1 MENVTERLY
10 ENAERLKQSQTN
22 SYNSKLIRFISAR
35 YQEQLGEQLHRLNAK
50 RGLLQERQRMSAVAK
65 YNRKA
70 GKIALKSRVLGAVRG
85 TKNFASE
92 KIAALKAL
100 REQVVQELSYMKQ
113 DAGRFFRNED
123 LLAELQRKT
132 GYSLDQNISI
142 QEHAMQNQQMKA
154 A

>member
-1 MENVTERLY
+1 
-10 ENAERLKQSQTN
+10 
-22 SYNSKLIRFISAR
+22 
-35 YQEQLGEQLHRLNAK
+35 
-50 RGLLQERQRMSAVAK
+50 MSAVAK